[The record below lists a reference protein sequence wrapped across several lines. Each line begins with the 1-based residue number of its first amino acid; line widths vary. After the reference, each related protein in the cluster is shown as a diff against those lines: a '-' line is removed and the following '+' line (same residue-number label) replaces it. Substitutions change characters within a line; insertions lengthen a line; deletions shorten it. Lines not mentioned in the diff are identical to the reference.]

1 MCFAGGDRRA
11 LRAIV
16 LYQSFFRAIG
26 EVHEADRQVDRS
38 VVVARPVGQDAPE
51 ALKPAAQRF
60 PVVALTT
67 DRVGAENA
75 VVDIWRD

>member
-1 MCFAGGDRRA
+1 M
-11 LRAIV
+11 
-16 LYQSFFRAIG
+16 
-26 EVHEADRQVDRS
+26 HEADRQVDRS